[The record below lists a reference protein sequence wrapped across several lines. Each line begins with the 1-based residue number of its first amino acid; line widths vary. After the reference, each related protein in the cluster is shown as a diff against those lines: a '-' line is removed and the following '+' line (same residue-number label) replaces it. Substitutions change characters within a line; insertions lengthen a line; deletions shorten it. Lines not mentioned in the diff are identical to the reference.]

1 MVSTRNGHPSHVGG
15 MRSARNANP
24 AGYRETKPSGV
35 EGLKLALMSGTAG
48 MFWRKLRTGLSPSL
62 TIPTT
67 TFPATQDYAL
77 QSPLWISPAQSCVLH
92 ITTLLASQGQLLPI
106 FIRLFCSTT
115 QTQAQ
120 KNISLFS
127 SRHLEIHHNALQHS
141 SLGYTCQHLDLRPCS
156 AI

>member
-1 MVSTRNGHPSHVGG
+1 MTKRAWWYRFEMVSTRNGHPSHVGG

-35 EGLKLALMSGTAG
+35 EGLKLALM
-48 MFWRKLRTGLSPSL
+48 SPSL